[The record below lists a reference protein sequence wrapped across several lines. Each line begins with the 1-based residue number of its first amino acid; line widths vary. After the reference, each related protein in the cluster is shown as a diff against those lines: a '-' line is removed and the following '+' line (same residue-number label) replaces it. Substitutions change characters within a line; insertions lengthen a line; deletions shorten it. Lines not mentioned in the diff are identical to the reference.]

1 MDIEEWCE
9 GTGEGIPYVRGRPNR
24 LSREPTVSGGEGR
37 IVSLV
42 SVKLVTEIAELP

>member
-9 GTGEGIPYVRGRPNR
+9 GAGERIQYVRSRPNR
-24 LSREPTVSGGEGR
+24 LGREPTVSRGEGR

-42 SVKLVTEIAELP
+42 SVKLVTEITELP